1 MTTTD
6 DWTALSARI
15 RGLID
20 ASHLAS
26 QLLSRNLDA
35 SPGLIE
41 LRKHAVHI
49 LKELESYSA
58 SLGASSPRVVLAIMR
73 LIGTAMPMLDQA
85 NDGNQSP
92 DSRLNNIR
100 SGLVMIAAGEA
111 EVSYLLRDRQA
122 AILSR
127 SERAFVHLQRL
138 IMVDE
143 DVKQKWIT
151 AFSAGE
157 PQCEQLG
164 AVHLLGHGIWAFKAH
179 ADGGRTDL
187 VYQEQ
192 LSNVEAVRRTADGL
206 VLTEWKRLPNAGN
219 PAKWF
224 KDARDQSSRYARG
237 VLAGTELTSYRFAIL
252 VSKHQVEAPDDL
264 QVGDITYRHV
274 NIAVEPRT
282 PSKQS

>member
-1 MTTTD
+1 MAFD

-41 LRKHAVHI
+41 LRKHAADI
-49 LKELESYSA
+49 LTELENYGA
-58 SLGASSPRVVLAIMR
+58 SLGTSSPRVVLAIMR
-73 LIGTAMPMLDQA
+73 LVGTAMPMLNKDSDA
-85 NDGNQSP
+85 NQSS
-92 DSRLNNIR
+92 DTRLNNIR

-111 EVSYLLRDRQA
+111 EISYLLRDRQA

-127 SERAFVHLQRL
+127 SERAFLHLQRL
-138 IMVDE
+138 IMVDP
-143 DVKQKWIT
+143 DVKQKWIA
-151 AFSAGE
+151 AFNAGE
-157 PQCEQLG
+157 VECEKLG

-179 ADGGRTDL
+179 AEGGKTDL
-187 VYQEQ
+187 VYQEA
-192 LSNVEAVRRTADGL
+192 LSDIEAVRRTADGL
-206 VLTEWKRLPNAGN
+206 VLTEWKKLPIGGD

-224 KDARDQSSRYARG
+224 RDAREQASHYAKG
-237 VLAGTELTSYRFAIL
+237 VLAGTELTNYRYAIL
-252 VSKHQVEAPDDL
+252 VSKHQVEKPDDL
-264 QVGDITYRHV
+264 QVGDVTYRHV